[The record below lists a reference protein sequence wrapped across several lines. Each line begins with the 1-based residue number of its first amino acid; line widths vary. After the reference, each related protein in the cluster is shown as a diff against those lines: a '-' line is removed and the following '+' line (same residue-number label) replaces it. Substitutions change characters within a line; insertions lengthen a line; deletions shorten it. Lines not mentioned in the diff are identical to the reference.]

1 LPGNPSNA
9 RDAHVWRLVDTR
21 LATQLIARAARQQL
35 DAETFYSLV
44 IQFAPLGIDFP
55 DLHRAPALQ
64 NPVNAPLIDT
74 TPPPYVPFAPKLPSL
89 LDNLLV
95 ILAVGFATVLPS
107 SVVAVALILFT
118 LKALFS
124 NH

>member
-1 LPGNPSNA
+1 LPGNSSNA
-9 RDAHVWRLVDTR
+9 RDSHVWRLVDTR
-21 LATQLIARAARQQL
+21 LATRLIARAARQQL

-44 IQFAPLGIDFP
+44 VQFAPLGIDFP

-64 NPVNAPLIDT
+64 NTVSAPSIVDN
-74 TPPPYVPFAPKLPSL
+74 PPPYIPFAPKSPSL
-89 LDNLLV
+89 LVNLLG
-95 ILAVGFATVLPS
+95 ILTVGFATVLPS